1 MDAGQHVSPC
11 AVSNPPFVVESGA
24 IFRIYIRNYHLI
36 MHEKSIQTLEYPKIL
51 VKVAREAAFS
61 ASKELVMAL
70 EPTPNLEE
78 ARRRLAYTS
87 ESARLLD
94 LRADAGVRSAHDIR
108 PLLTRAAREGVLTPA
123 DLVLALETVR
133 SAIYVAH
140 LLERLDADQYPL
152 LQRLGADMP
161 QRPQIVRRIEETI
174 SEDGEVLDSAS
185 PTLQRLRFEIRGTN
199 QRLQDRLRTLVNEFG
214 NALQENI
221 ITIRNDRYVVPV
233 KAEHRGR
240 VRGIV
245 HDQSASGATIFVEPL
260 VVVELNNKLRQLQ
273 VEEQQEI
280 ERILRILSLE
290 IGREADA
297 LTVAVELL
305 AEFDLHLAKAR
316 YARMTRSTEPLL
328 NDTGRIDLRQAR
340 HPLLTGKVVP
350 TDFHLGRDF
359 FMVVITGPNTG
370 GKTVALKT
378 VGLLTLMAQ
387 AGMHI
392 PAEDHSEI
400 AVFADVFA
408 DIGDEQSIEQSLSTF
423 SSHQSNIVDILRRIE
438 TLEKAETPDIHGR
451 LAETLMPQGEQRAH
465 VLVLLDEL
473 GAGTDP
479 SEGSALARAI
489 LTYLLE
495 HHITTVATTH
505 YSELKAFAHEQAG
518 VVNASV
524 EFDVETLSPTY
535 HLSIG
540 LPGRS
545 KALAI
550 SRRLGLDEQV
560 IEKARDFLGTAGVRM
575 ENLLEDLQA
584 ERKAS
589 ADERFHLNMER
600 VEAEY
605 QRKQLEQ
612 ERHQLEEER
621 VKILNQAR
629 AQAAR
634 ELDEV
639 RTALAKVKVDV
650 SRVNLTRD
658 RLEQDRN
665 RVRNLEQKVARL
677 PEPGRAKKTETPPA
691 VESAMGA
698 INQPLRIGDT
708 VRVLSFGQNA
718 ELLGLSADRGEA
730 DVQMGAL
737 RFRVSVDNLERVSKR
752 QAAQEETPERSHF
765 QPGVTLPRYE
775 DLPEVATQ
783 LDLRGWRVDEA
794 LAELDTYLNDAAMSG
809 IQAVR
814 IVHGK
819 GTGALRAAVREQL
832 AHHPLV
838 KSYDSASPKDGG
850 DGVTIVK
857 L

>member
-1 MDAGQHVSPC
+1 
-11 AVSNPPFVVESGA
+11 
-24 IFRIYIRNYHLI
+24 

-51 VKVAREAAFS
+51 AKVAREAAFS

-78 ARRRLAYTS
+78 ARQRLAYTS
-87 ESARLLD
+87 EAARLLD

-108 PLLTRAAREGVLTPA
+108 PLLLRAAREGVLSPS
-123 DLVLALETVR
+123 DLLQALETVR
-133 SAIYVAH
+133 SAIYVGH
-140 LLERLDADQYPL
+140 LLEKLDAEHFPL

-174 SEDGEVLDSAS
+174 SEEGEVLDTAS

-199 QRLQDRLRTLVNEFG
+199 QRLQERLRTLVNEFG

-221 ITIRNDRYVVPV
+221 ITIRNDRYVLPV

-245 HDQSASGATIFVEPL
+245 HDQSASGATVFVEPM

-316 YARMTRSTEPLL
+316 YARMTRSTEPRL
-328 NDTGRIDLRQAR
+328 NDEGRIDLRQAR

-359 FMVVITGPNTG
+359 FIVVITGPNTG

-392 PAEDHSEI
+392 PADDHSEI

-423 SSHQSNIVDILRRIE
+423 SSHQSNIVDILRRVE
-438 TLEKAETPDIHGR
+438 AMEKAAAPDIHGR
-451 LAETLMPQGEQRAH
+451 LAETLMPQGEQRAR

-545 KALAI
+545 NALAI
-550 SRRLGLDEQV
+550 SRRLGLDEQI
-560 IEKARDFLGTAGVRM
+560 IEKAREFLGTAGVRM
-575 ENLLEDLQA
+575 ENLLEDLQS

-612 ERHQLEEER
+612 ERQQLEEER

-639 RTALAKVKVDV
+639 RASLAKVKVDV
-650 SRVNLTRD
+650 SRVNLTRE

-665 RVRNLEQKVARL
+665 RVRNLEQKVTRL
-677 PEPGRAKKTETPPA
+677 PEPNRPKKAETPSLA
-691 VESAMGA
+691 EKLEG
-698 INQPLRIGDT
+698 PLRIGDT

-718 ELLGLSADRGEA
+718 ELLGLSADRSEA

-737 RFRVSVDNLERVSKR
+737 HFRVSVDNLERVSKR
-752 QAAQEETPERSHF
+752 QDQAETTERYYLSPREAGS
-765 QPGVTLPRYE
+765 QSGVVLPRYE
-775 DLPEVATQ
+775 DLPEVAAQ

-819 GTGALRAAVREQL
+819 GTGALRIAVREQL

-838 KSYDSASPKDGG
+838 KSYDSAPPKEGG